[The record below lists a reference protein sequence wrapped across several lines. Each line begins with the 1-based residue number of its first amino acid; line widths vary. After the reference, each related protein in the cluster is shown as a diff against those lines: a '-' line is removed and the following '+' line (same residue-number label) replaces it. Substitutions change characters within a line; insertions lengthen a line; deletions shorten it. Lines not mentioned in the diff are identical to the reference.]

1 MAVKPVVAAG
11 VAPLWGQN
19 GAEVAEVRAAG
30 PARASLLP
38 IHPTKLGFA
47 TTDTVLFFFFSLFF
61 FSSLPA
67 LTFQHFLFF
76 FPLMYSQSCP
86 PPYTKYP
93 QLTPHLPQHP

>member
-1 MAVKPVVAAG
+1 MKPVVAAG

-30 PARASLLP
+30 PARASLVP

-47 TTDTVLFFFFSLFF
+47 TTDTVLFFLILFLFLLCLPLLSSISFF
-61 FSSLPA
+61 
-67 LTFQHFLFF
+67 FF